1 MGNIRIGV
9 INSLTESC
17 NFVMV
22 RNNILQMEDLIKLL
36 HTDNHSLEIADGEVC
51 TFDDR
56 MIAVVMDKIVVP
68 EGLYKDEAI
77 CYITDRYHATVSV
90 IWAIDTLKASSSLKA
105 CGKLIFFQSESLNE
119 DFSTSLK
126 SPTFNSQPGL
136 KLYLSLAW
144 EVFAT
149 PAISMAKKII
159 LSVQF
164 IVYLVLILNIVYE
177 YGLKV

>member
-36 HTDNHSLEIADGEVC
+36 HTDNHSLEISDGEVC

-77 CYITDRYHATVSV
+77 CYITDRYHMEKPRDFDPFGQTGWSPLAT
-90 IWAIDTLKASSSLKA
+90 I
-105 CGKLIFFQSESLNE
+105 
-119 DFSTSLK
+119 
-126 SPTFNSQPGL
+126 
-136 KLYLSLAW
+136 
-144 EVFAT
+144 
-149 PAISMAKKII
+149 
-159 LSVQF
+159 
-164 IVYLVLILNIVYE
+164 
-177 YGLKV
+177 

>member
-68 EGLYKDEAI
+68 EGLYKDGAI
-77 CYITDRYHATVSV
+77 CYITDRYHTSPQNY
-90 IWAIDTLKASSSLKA
+90 TLHLSSI
-105 CGKLIFFQSESLNE
+105 GYE
-119 DFSTSLK
+119 
-126 SPTFNSQPGL
+126 
-136 KLYLSLAW
+136 
-144 EVFAT
+144 
-149 PAISMAKKII
+149 KK
-159 LSVQF
+159 
-164 IVYLVLILNIVYE
+164 Y
-177 YGLKV
+177 